1 LLQISETK
9 ITMKLLKLL
18 LDMSLIFITVKIAT
32 GQKSYLEGEYRHM
45 MLNLKLIRHD
55 IDLVP
60 CINEDDYKNNDIY
73 KTFKSYISEQRRKGN
88 FIFYG
93 ESIMFFEGPVK
104 PHFIHLDL
112 LNLKIDKNAT
122 KFIVGFGNNSK
133 VYRPDVH
140 VYYHKNEGVNIY
152 FTDFVVPDLHTYR
165 MYRIIVKFIGSI
177 TDNTG
182 GFMKTSYI
190 NNKGEKK

>member
-1 LLQISETK
+1 
-9 ITMKLLKLL
+9 
-18 LDMSLIFITVKIAT
+18 MSLIFITVKIAT
-32 GQKSYLEGEYRHM
+32 GNRRYLETEYRRM
-45 MLNLKLIRHD
+45 MLNLKLMRHD
-55 IDLVP
+55 IDLIP
-60 CINEDDYKNNDIY
+60 CINEDDYKNNNIY
-73 KTFKSYISEQRRKGN
+73 KIFKPYIDEQRRKGN

-93 ESIMFFEGPVK
+93 KSIMFFKGPAK

-133 VYRPDVH
+133 IYSPDVH
-140 VYYHKNEGVNIY
+140 VYYQKNQGVNIY
-152 FTDFVVPDLHTYR
+152 FTDFVLPDVHTYR
-165 MYRIIVKFIGSI
+165 IMVEFIGSI
-177 TDNTG
+177 TDNTS